1 LRAIERRGLR
11 RRGLGDLYHT
21 LMTIDLTS
29 LLAALAGTFLVIN
42 IFFAAVYFGVG
53 GLAGVRA
60 GTFFGAFFFSVQ
72 TLSTTGYGAI
82 YPVTLTAN
90 FLAVAEMLLGLLS
103 TALATGVLFARLSR
117 PRARVMFSKVVIIR
131 QYRGAPT
138 LMFRLANERRN
149 QILEA
154 RVSVTA
160 TYDEAD
166 DTGSTLRRLIPLQLE
181 RETTPVF
188 ALTWLVMHRITE
200 DSPLFGKDMA
210 AIAAAGNVIVCSFT
224 GLDDTLNAPIYARH
238 VYGAED
244 LRIGHQFVD
253 VMERRA
259 TGDITIDYGKF
270 HETVAAAD
278 LDVTAV

>member
-21 LMTIDLTS
+21 LMTIDLTH
-29 LLAALAGTFLVIN
+29 LLAALAGAFLVIN

-160 TYDEAD
+160 TYDEED

-188 ALTWLVMHRITE
+188 ALTWLVMHRISE

-210 AIAAAGNVIVCSFT
+210 AISAAGNVIVCSFT

-253 VMERRA
+253 VMERSA
-259 TGDITIDYGKF
+259 TGDITIDYGRF
-270 HETVAAAD
+270 HETFEAAA

>member
-1 LRAIERRGLR
+1 
-11 RRGLGDLYHT
+11 
-21 LMTIDLTS
+21 MTIDLTH
-29 LLAALAGTFLVIN
+29 LLTALAGAFLVIN

-160 TYDEAD
+160 TYDEED

-210 AIAAAGNVIVCSFT
+210 AISAAGNVIVCSFT

-253 VMERRA
+253 VMERSA
-259 TGDITIDYGKF
+259 NGDITIDYGRF
-270 HETVAAAD
+270 HETFEAAA

>member
-1 LRAIERRGLR
+1 LRSIERRGLR

-21 LMTIDLTS
+21 LMTIDLTH
-29 LLAALAGTFLVIN
+29 LLAALAGAFLVIN

-160 TYDEAD
+160 TYDEED
-166 DTGSTLRRLIPLQLE
+166 DTGSTLRRLVPLRLE

-188 ALTWLVMHRITE
+188 ALTWLVMHRISE

-210 AIAAAGNVIVCSFT
+210 AISAAGNVIVCSFT

-253 VMERRA
+253 VMERSA
-259 TGDITIDYGKF
+259 NGDITIDYGRF
-270 HETVAAAD
+270 HETFEAAA

>member
-160 TYDEAD
+160 TYDEED
-166 DTGSTLRRLIPLQLE
+166 DTGSTLRRLVPLRLE

-188 ALTWLVMHRITE
+188 ALTWLVMHRISE

-210 AIAAAGNVIVCSFT
+210 AISAAGNVIVCSFT

-253 VMERRA
+253 VMERSA
-259 TGDITIDYGKF
+259 NGDITIDYGRF
-270 HETVAAAD
+270 HETFEAAA